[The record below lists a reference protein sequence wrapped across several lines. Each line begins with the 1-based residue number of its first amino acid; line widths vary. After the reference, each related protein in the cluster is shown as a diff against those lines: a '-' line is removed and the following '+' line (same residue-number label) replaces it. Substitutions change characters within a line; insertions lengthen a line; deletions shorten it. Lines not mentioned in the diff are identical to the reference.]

1 MNNGQTFCRFVA
13 FIGILIFL
21 FSISFMPLRIET
33 LLDKRAELIRYKEE
47 QEAETELQSMDHDL
61 LKDQMEELNLEVRNT
76 SNQINAL
83 INHTAQLN
91 DSINRLME
99 RAVNQPDLLDT
110 IQKLYD
116 DEIVKDELQIDS
128 LNRLFHDKSNA
139 LIEQIRSFNRKD
151 RDLKILKSVTKE
163 KSIKSKY
170 ISVLIP
176 LHLGIFIFTF
186 VSGLYLFIWGL
197 RKWRKGYLVNRGR
210 DMEL

>member
-1 MNNGQTFCRFVA
+1 MNNGLTFCRFVA
-13 FIGILIFL
+13 FTGILLFL
-21 FSISFMPLRIET
+21 FSISLMPLRIET
-33 LLDKRAELIRYKEE
+33 LLDKKVELVRYKEE
-47 QEAETELQSMDHDL
+47 QEAETELQAMDHDL
-61 LKDQMEELNLEVRNT
+61 LKDQMEEMNLQVRNT

-116 DEIVKDELQIDS
+116 DGIVRDEFQIDS

-139 LIEQIRSFNRKD
+139 LIEQIRLYNRKD
-151 RDLKILKSVTKE
+151 RDLKILQSVTKE
-163 KSIKSKY
+163 KRIKSKY

-176 LHLGIFIFTF
+176 VHLGIFIFTF

-197 RKWRKGYLVNRGR
+197 RKWRKGYLVNSDG

>member
-1 MNNGQTFCRFVA
+1 MNNGLTFCRFVA
-13 FIGILIFL
+13 FTGILLFL

-33 LLDKRAELIRYKEE
+33 LLDKKAELVRHKEE
-47 QEAETELQSMDHDL
+47 QEAETELQAMDHDL
-61 LKDQMEELNLEVRNT
+61 LKDQMEEMNLQVRNT

-99 RAVNQPDLLDT
+99 RVVNQPDLLDT

-116 DEIVKDELQIDS
+116 DGIVRDEFQIDS

-139 LIEQIRSFNRKD
+139 LIEQIRLYNRKD
-151 RDLKILKSVTKE
+151 RDLKILQSVTKE
-163 KSIKSKY
+163 KRIKSKY

-176 LHLGIFIFTF
+176 AHLGIFIFTF

-197 RKWRKGYLVNRGR
+197 RKWRKGYLANSDG